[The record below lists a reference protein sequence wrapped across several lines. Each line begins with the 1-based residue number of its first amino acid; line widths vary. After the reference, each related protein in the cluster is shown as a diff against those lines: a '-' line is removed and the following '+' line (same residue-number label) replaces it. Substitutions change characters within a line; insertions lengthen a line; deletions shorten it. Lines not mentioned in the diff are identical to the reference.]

1 MRLRLAA
8 LLLSFVLASPAAA
21 QPAPDCT
28 VEVEVP
34 ANLRLDVEMR
44 CGSAEPE
51 RYRVDLLD
59 LPPSREVI
67 VRGQGVLA
75 TLGSWLRAPQGHGQ
89 APTVD
94 IRVTTAPGLVF
105 AAGLPKVG
113 DAWRLSGT
121 GLRFAGYAA
130 IGRMSLAEL
139 PTDLPANRKGVLRL
153 AILDGVSDEAR
164 SDLTDWV
171 RRTAAAQ
178 SNWWRGFTNPHMLVG
193 LVPSATRRAV
203 GYGRTVPGGGPTVM
217 VEVAREVDRR
227 RLFDD
232 WVLTHEL
239 VHTGM
244 PFIRGRATWFME
256 GAATYVEPIIRARAG
271 WKTEEEVWREWIDN
285 MPRGVA
291 AFASGLETATGQQ
304 NYWAGAL
311 FMLMADVALR
321 RETDGARGLEDCLV
335 GALHTGFD
343 AARRAGLAEYAAACE
358 RATGTTSLRA
368 LLDRHVTRGEPVDL
382 ARLWRELGLSLQGE
396 RIVLDDTAPLARWR
410 RMIVMGM
417 RPTTRVKLPWES

>member
-1 MRLRLAA
+1 MVLRPLLA
-8 LLLSFVLASPAAA
+8 LLLLTAAPAWG
-21 QPAPDCT
+21 QDCT
-28 VEVEVP
+28 ADVEVA
-34 ANLRLDVEMR
+34 ANLKLDVQMR

-75 TLGSWLRAPQGHGQ
+75 TLGSWLRAPQGLGQ
-89 APTVD
+89 APVID
-94 IRVTTAPGLVF
+94 IRVTTAPGMVF
-105 AAGLPKVG
+105 AAGLPRVG

-121 GLRFAGYAA
+121 GLRFAGYTA

-139 PTDLPANRKGVLRL
+139 PTDLAAGRKGVLRL

-291 AFASGLETATGQQ
+291 AFTSGLETATGQQ

-311 FMLMADVALR
+311 FMLMADIAMR
-321 RETDGARGLEDCLV
+321 RETNGASGLEDCLV
-335 GALHTGFD
+335 GALQAGFD
-343 AARRAGLAEYAAACE
+343 AARRTGLEDYAEACE
-358 RATGTTSLRA
+358 RTTGTVGLRH
-368 LLDRHVTRGEPVDL
+368 LLQRHVTRGEPVDL
-382 ARLWRELGLSLQGE
+382 AALWRDLGLSLRGE
-396 RIVLDDTAPLARWR
+396 RLVLDDRAPLAQWR
-410 RMIVMGM
+410 RQIVMGT